1 MFRPVYCAIVSHYTR
16 DHAFN
21 TDIPHTALR
30 RVMPTADFSSCSAA
44 NNASLILAKTLAFL
58 VVPSSWLCMAP
69 SAQIDN
75 IAVTFSSL
83 QVGLFSVVLEPI
95 SRVLDISITIRVSYC
110 TKYTRISL
118 GHLQQVKGY
127 LLHVLS
133 ILMQFWCF
141 LIIVNL
147 AFLVSGLRPRLLNC
161 TINKPNW
168 KVKRKRN
175 CLFVVRDAITTVWR
189 CHACAHSAVTLHRSI
204 STQRRSHY
212 GFQHVSDFS
221 TRVESS
227 QPTSRAGLVST
238 RVERSTRV
246 SAVLKCCSVKRSV

>member
-95 SRVLDISITIRVSYC
+95 SRVLDISITIRVF
-110 TKYTRISL
+110 
-118 GHLQQVKGY
+118 
-127 LLHVLS
+127 LLHEVHADFVRTLTAGQRLPTS
-133 ILMQFWCF
+133 CVVYSYAILMFFNHCKLGVFSLWTTASSF
-141 LIIVNL
+141 KLY
-147 AFLVSGLRPRLLNC
+147 
-161 TINKPNW
+161 NK
-168 KVKRKRN
+168 
-175 CLFVVRDAITTVWR
+175 
-189 CHACAHSAVTLHRSI
+189 
-204 STQRRSHY
+204 
-212 GFQHVSDFS
+212 
-221 TRVESS
+221 
-227 QPTSRAGLVST
+227 
-238 RVERSTRV
+238 
-246 SAVLKCCSVKRSV
+246 